1 MLNDSKIQALTER
14 AQTIRKAVINMLVEA
29 RSGHTASP
37 LGLADIMTLL
47 YFHTLKHDPTR
58 PDWAERDRFVLSS
71 GHVCPVLYATMSLA
85 GYFPEKNLAT
95 LRRYGSSLQG
105 HPHREWLPG
114 LETSSGPLG
123 EGLSQAVGMALGLRL
138 DNPHTSQH
146 VFCLMSD
153 AEMECGNTWEAA
165 LLAGK
170 EKLHNLIAIVDR
182 NMIQIGGTTE
192 EVMPLE
198 PVIDKW
204 QAFGWQVIEAD
215 GHNFSDLD
223 EAIGLAKSAWYKP
236 AVIIAHTIP
245 GKGVSDFEG
254 RYEWHGKAP
263 TKEEGKE
270 ALSELEIK
278 K

>member
-1 MLNDSKIQALTER
+1 MSLTGSKIELLAER
-14 AQTIRKAVINMLVEA
+14 ARAIRKAVIGMLVAA

-37 LGLADIMTLL
+37 LGTADILALL
-47 YFHTLKHDPTR
+47 YFHTLKHDPTN
-58 PDWAERDRFVLSS
+58 PTWPERDRFVLSS
-71 GHVCPVLYATMSLA
+71 GHICPVLYATMALA
-85 GYFPEKNLAT
+85 GYFPVKDLLT
-95 LRRYGSSLQG
+95 LRRYGSPLQG

-114 LETSSGPLG
+114 LENSSGPLG

-146 VFCLMSD
+146 VFCLLSD

-165 LLAGK
+165 LMAGK

-198 PVIDKW
+198 PVLEKW
-204 QAFGWQVIEAD
+204 QAFGWQVIEVD

-223 EAIGLAKSAWYKP
+223 DAINLAKAAWYRP
-236 AVIIAHTIP
+236 AVIITHTIP
-245 GKGVSDFEG
+245 GKGVADFEG

-263 TKEEGKE
+263 TEEEGKK
-270 ALSELEIK
+270 ALEEIGK
-278 K
+278 